1 MNPAMIMAI
10 AGGVQTVGT
19 ILGGIGAQKTAQLRS
34 FDIKTESI
42 LSRTQALQQSRI
54 RNDQTKEALSV
65 VQGVF
70 AAAGRDEDG
79 STKAFR
85 EKELEVSGEDI
96 SDIEVMSFLNQLKY
110 KGDAAAT
117 RRKGRES
124 LFASILKA
132 GSTAASTY
140 SDFKDTA

>member
-1 MNPAMIMAI
+1 MDPVTIMAI

-19 ILGGIGAQKTAQLRS
+19 ILGGIGAQKASQLKS

-54 RNDQTKEALSV
+54 RNNQTKEALSV

-70 AAAGRDEDG
+70 AAAGRDVDP

-85 EKELEVSGEDI
+85 KKELEVSGEDI

-110 KGDAAAT
+110 KSDAAAT

-140 SDFKDTA
+140 SDFKDAE

>member
-1 MNPAMIMAI
+1 MNPAIIMAI
-10 AGGVQTVGT
+10 AGGVQTAGT
-19 ILGGIGAQKTAQLRS
+19 VLGGIGGQKTAQLKS

-54 RNDQTKEALSV
+54 RDDQTKEALSV

-70 AAAGRDEDG
+70 AAAGRDVDG
-79 STKAFR
+79 STEAFR
-85 EKELEVSGEDI
+85 KKEIDVSGEDI
-96 SDIEVMSFLNQLKY
+96 SNIEVMSFLNQLKY

-140 SDFKDTA
+140 SDYKDVE

>member
-1 MNPAMIMAI
+1 MDPVTIMAI

-70 AAAGRDEDG
+70 AAAGRDIDP
-79 STKAFR
+79 STKHL
-85 EKELEVSGEDI
+85 EKKS
-96 SDIEVMSFLNQLKY
+96 
-110 KGDAAAT
+110 
-117 RRKGRES
+117 
-124 LFASILKA
+124 
-132 GSTAASTY
+132 
-140 SDFKDTA
+140 